1 MNQQIPFPTEE
12 IDKCDKLDEQNLSK
26 NFEYSKLLD
35 DKKLKNNL
43 INIKRFYERYNA
55 DREFR
60 KQLSV
65 DPYDTCKRYKLKVD
79 PEELRPIWDEQY
91 IQQNREK
98 ISNSNAL
105 EIFKNVY
112 LKNQVEDKF
121 DDYLF
126 SINNHNYKAWRE
138 RQIGRTLGQLK
149 KSIHDDIVHAPI
161 SFELSKGC
169 SVGCWFCGIS
179 APRLGDIFTYN
190 NQNAQLWSEVL
201 QVIKDILGTETASEG
216 FCYWATD
223 PLDNPD
229 YEKFCS
235 VFHETF
241 GSFPP
246 TTTAQPLKDVE
257 RTRALLKLSQ
267 EKGCELNRFSILS
280 LNIFNQLHENF
291 TAEELAEVELV
302 LQNPEAIGFKADSGR
317 SRDRKQKKAE
327 KNPESVEDSPQT
339 TIACVSGFLF
349 SMVDR
354 TVKLISPC
362 PANERWKDGYIIY
375 DEGTFTDANDLK
387 TLLER
392 MIEKHMPTSLR
403 YNDIIRFRHDLKYES
418 LSNGFQ
424 VSTRY
429 LTSKFRNQPYL
440 KELGEII
447 NQGDKTTRE
456 IVILLNQFGVP
467 EANTLYH
474 LNMLFNKGLFDEEAQ
489 FHYS

>member
-1 MNQQIPFPTEE
+1 MSLPTKE
-12 IDKCDKLDEQNLSK
+12 ISKYDELKEQDLSHNLASLLEDKALE
-26 NFEYSKLLD
+26 
-35 DKKLKNNL
+35 NNI
-43 INIKRFYERYNA
+43 INIKRFYDRYNA
-55 DREFR
+55 DRKFR
-60 KQLSV
+60 EQLSV
-65 DPYDTCKRYKLKVD
+65 DPYGACKRYNLQVD

-91 IQQNREK
+91 IQQDSEQT
-98 ISNSNAL
+98 SNSRAL
-105 EIFKNVY
+105 EIFNNVY
-112 LKNQVEDKF
+112 LEDQVEGKF

-126 SINNHNYKAWRE
+126 LIKNHNYKAWRE
-138 RQIGRTLGQLK
+138 RQIARNLGQLN
-149 KSIHDDIVHAPI
+149 KSIHDSIVHAPI

-169 SVGCWFCGIS
+169 SVGCWFCGVS
-179 APRLGDIFTYN
+179 APSLSDIFTYN
-190 NQNAQLWSEVL
+190 DRNAQLWREVL
-201 QVIKDILGTETASEG
+201 QVIEEILGAETAGRG

-229 YEKFCS
+229 YEKFCN
-235 VFHETF
+235 VFHEIFGTF
-241 GSFPP
+241 PQ
-246 TTTAQPLKDVE
+246 TTTAQALKDVE

-267 EKGCELNRFSILS
+267 EKNCELNRFSILS
-280 LNIFNQLHENF
+280 LSIFNKLHENF
-291 TAEELAEVELV
+291 TAEELAQVNLI
-302 LQNPEAIGFKADSGR
+302 LQNPEAIAIKADSGR
-317 SRDRKQKKAE
+317 SLDRKQKKVE
-327 KNPESVEDSPQT
+327 KNPDSVEDSPQT

-354 TVKLISPC
+354 SVKLISPC

-375 DEGTFTDANDLK
+375 DEGTFSDANDLK
-387 TLLER
+387 SLLER
-392 MIEKHMPTSLR
+392 MIEKYMPTSVR

-456 IVILLNQFGVP
+456 IVLLLNKFGVP
-467 EANTLYH
+467 EANTLYY

-489 FHYS
+489 FTPISL

>member
-1 MNQQIPFPTEE
+1 M
-12 IDKCDKLDEQNLSK
+12 
-26 NFEYSKLLD
+26 
-35 DKKLKNNL
+35 
-43 INIKRFYERYNA
+43 
-55 DREFR
+55 
-60 KQLSV
+60 
-65 DPYDTCKRYKLKVD
+65 
-79 PEELRPIWDEQY
+79 
-91 IQQNREK
+91 
-98 ISNSNAL
+98 
-105 EIFKNVY
+105 
-112 LKNQVEDKF
+112 
-121 DDYLF
+121 
-126 SINNHNYKAWRE
+126 
-138 RQIGRTLGQLK
+138 GQLK

>member
-1 MNQQIPFPTEE
+1 MDQQMSLLTKE
-12 IDKCDKLDEQNLSK
+12 IAGCNDLKEQDLSNKFESLDHT
-26 NFEYSKLLD
+26 
-35 DKKLKNNL
+35 NL
-43 INIKRFYERYNA
+43 INIKRFYERWMA

-60 KQLSV
+60 EQLLL
-65 DPYDTCKRYKLKVD
+65 DPYNACKYYELKVD
-79 PEELRPIWDEQY
+79 VEKIRPIWDENY
-91 IQQNREK
+91 IQQNNEK
-98 ISNSNAL
+98 ISDSSILDIFSNFIL
-105 EIFKNVY
+105 NIKRKEQFY
-112 LKNQVEDKF
+112 DSFSSLK
-121 DDYLF
+121 
-126 SINNHNYKAWRE
+126 NHNYKIWRE
-138 RQIGRTLGQLK
+138 RQIARTNGQFRK
-149 KSIHDDIVHAPI
+149 CDYDNIVHAPT

-190 NQNAQLWSEVL
+190 DHNAQLWREVL
-201 QVIKDILGTETASEG
+201 QVVADIFGSKTGGEG

-229 YEKFCS
+229 YEKLCS
-235 VFHETF
+235 IFHEIFGTF
-241 GSFPP
+241 PQ
-246 TTTAQPLKDVE
+246 TTTAQPLKDIE

-280 LNIFNQLHENF
+280 LKIFNQVHENF
-291 TAEELAEVELV
+291 TAEELAQVELV

-317 SRDRKQKKAE
+317 SLARKQKKVE

-354 TVKLISPC
+354 NVKLISPC
-362 PANERWKDGYIIY
+362 PASERWKDGYIIY

-392 MIEKHMPTSLR
+392 MIEKHMPTSVR

-418 LSNGFQ
+418 LSDGFK

-447 NQGDKTTRE
+447 QEGDKTTRE
-456 IVILLNQFGVP
+456 IVFLLNKFGVP
-467 EANTLYH
+467 EANTLYY
-474 LNMLFNKGLFDEEAQ
+474 LNMLFNKGLFDEEALVL
-489 FHYS
+489 